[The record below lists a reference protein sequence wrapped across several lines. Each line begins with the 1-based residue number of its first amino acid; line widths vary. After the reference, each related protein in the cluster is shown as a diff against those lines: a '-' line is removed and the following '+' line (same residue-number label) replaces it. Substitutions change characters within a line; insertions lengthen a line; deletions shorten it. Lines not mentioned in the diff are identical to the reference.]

1 MPTRAHLAVLA
12 AAVCFATTGSAVAIA
27 DVDASPLA
35 VGALRVLVGGAVLG
49 LVALPALGRR
59 RGSENRRVGA
69 GGLGLAAVGALGV
82 LAYQPTFFAG
92 TAANGV
98 AVGTVVALGTAPVAT
113 GVLESVVRRRPPTV
127 RWALATAVAL
137 AGVVLVGGVVGV
149 DPGSVSGLGVA
160 ASFGAGASYAVYA
173 VVGKVLLDRGWGPS
187 TTMGSVFGLAAL
199 GSVPVLLLTAP
210 PALLAPRGLALGLWL
225 GLVTTALAYLLFGWG
240 LARLRAT
247 TASTLTL
254 AEPLT
259 ATLLGLLVL
268 GERLGPVASAGLLLI
283 ALGIV
288 VLTAPGRSGAAHELD
303 EEERRAV
310 APA

>member
-12 AAVCFATTGSAVAIA
+12 AAVCFATTGSAVAVA

-35 VGALRVLVGGAVLG
+35 VGALRVLVGGAVLA
-49 LVALPALGRR
+49 LVALPALRGRGAGAGRR
-59 RGSENRRVGA
+59 RP
-69 GGLGLAAVGALGV
+69 GLGLAALGALGV

-92 TAANGV
+92 TATNGV

-113 GVLESVVRRRPPTV
+113 GVLESLVRRRPPTV
-127 RWALATAVAL
+127 RWAVATTVAL

-149 DPGSVSGLGVA
+149 DPGSVSGLGVL
-160 ASFGAGASYAVYA
+160 ASVGAGASYAVYA
-173 VVGKVLLDRGWGPS
+173 VVGKVLLDRGWGP
-187 TTMGSVFGLAAL
+187 TATMGSVFGLAAL
-199 GSVPVLLLTAP
+199 GSVPVLLLTAT
-210 PALLAPRGLALGLWL
+210 PALLAPRGLVLGLWL
-225 GLVTTALAYLLFGWG
+225 GLVTTAVAYLLFGWG

-288 VLTAPGRSGAAHELD
+288 VLTAPGRAGAAGATD
-303 EEERRAV
+303 EEGRRAV